1 MKELTPF
8 ENELISLLKNIK
20 FKNVRNPFQDELQQ
34 DLKRMK
40 ASNKTMT
47 FTDRPTNIYHLTR
60 EEYEKIINNSI
71 TATYKKASTTSRR
84 KSLFLGTSSC
94 ITTKF

>member
-8 ENELISLLKNIK
+8 ENELISLVKSIK
-20 FKNVRNPFQDELQQ
+20 FKNVRNE
-34 DLKRMK
+34 RMK
-40 ASNKTMT
+40 ASNKTMA
-47 FTDRPTNIYHLTR
+47 FTDRSRNIYHLTR

-94 ITTKF
+94 ITTNF